1 MALVDGSAA
10 GRTEQAAR
18 RIARLSAAIVV
29 AVGVYGAPT
38 IVPWWGNPLGVLV
51 PQAYAVDGL
60 VLVSVLALVLV
71 GVAFPPR
78 TELIGAG
85 LERALVRVALLA
97 GIVQCL
103 AAVASLIGAFAR
115 PVGVGFFGIM
125 LLLGCWHY
133 RRRLYQGVG
142 GYDAAI
148 ARCRA
153 WNASTRLS
161 VVQRGFVRSTRASTR
176 TGAATRRRRAW
187 RALLRDG
194 LQLSQVTWRCG
205 PCSWRRHAGGRRP
218 ASGRS
223 AGTAPA

>member
-1 MALVDGSAA
+1 MEAAA

-29 AVGVYGAPT
+29 AVGVLYGAAT
-38 IVPWWGNPLGVLV
+38 IVPWWGNPLGVLI

-97 GIVQCL
+97 GIAQCP
-103 AAVASLIGAFAR
+103 AAFAPLIGAFAR
-115 PVGVGFFGIM
+115 PVGVGLFGIM
-125 LLLGCWHY
+125 LLARPLA
-133 RRRLYQGVG
+133 LPPEAVPGVG

-153 WNASTRLS
+153 WE
-161 VVQRGFVRSTRASTR
+161 
-176 TGAATRRRRAW
+176 RRRP
-187 RALLRDG
+187 
-194 LQLSQVTWRCG
+194 V
-205 PCSWRRHAGGRRP
+205 
-218 ASGRS
+218 
-223 AGTAPA
+223 